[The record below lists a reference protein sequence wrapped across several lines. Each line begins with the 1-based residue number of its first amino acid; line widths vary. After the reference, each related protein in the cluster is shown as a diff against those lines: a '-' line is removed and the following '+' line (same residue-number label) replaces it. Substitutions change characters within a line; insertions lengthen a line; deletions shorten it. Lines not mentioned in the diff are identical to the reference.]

1 MKRLLIF
8 LILVAALSTSASAHD
23 FEADGI
29 YYLKNFDIQDL
40 GGVEGVKADETAK
53 EVEGYYN
60 LNGVRLE
67 EPARGQVTIVR
78 YIDGSSRKIVVK

>member
-1 MKRLLIF
+1 M
-8 LILVAALSTSASAHD
+8 
-23 FEADGI
+23 
-29 YYLKNFDIQDL
+29 
-40 GGVEGVKADETAK
+40 EGVKADETAN